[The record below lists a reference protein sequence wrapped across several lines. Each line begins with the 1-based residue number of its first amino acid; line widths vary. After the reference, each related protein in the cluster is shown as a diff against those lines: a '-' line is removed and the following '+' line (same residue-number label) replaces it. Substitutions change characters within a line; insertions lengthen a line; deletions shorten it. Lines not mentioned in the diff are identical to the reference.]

1 MVKNKVFSKFIKDLP
16 SNLKISAFIT
26 LILCFVYAFLTLFLS
41 FVPLQG
47 LNLILIII
55 VLSLIASFITPF
67 FSSFLKQ
74 NTALHS
80 KREDEVS
87 FKNYL
92 KDVFLGHNKIYKR
105 IFNVNRVIINSVLF
119 FVLGT
124 ILCSFII
131 YAIFYALKDAHG
143 FYGLMIEIE
152 AVFNSSLE
160 IGEINTMINEILLR
174 PSSQEILKLPQLLN
188 GFITSFL
195 AFSYFLFAFSRNF
208 INFFLVSAVA
218 PNLPP
223 VLINRLTKK
232 VLKNGVNGY
241 YKLYFK
247 YSLIPLLIY
256 VISYTGTYF
265 TLGYLLT
272 FSSASPIIYAL
283 TSFMVSI
290 ALMLPFLPLLFNA
303 NEEVAFS
310 FINNFYDYALNQVKA
325 EVEASRGISNP
336 LPANFSYDVVIKV
349 MEQSKNMTLD
359 YFKNLDAPNYDP
371 YFIINDFTKESE
383 DLTKDEEKEK

>member
-1 MVKNKVFSKFIKDLP
+1 
-16 SNLKISAFIT
+16 
-26 LILCFVYAFLTLFLS
+26 
-41 FVPLQG
+41 
-47 LNLILIII
+47 
-55 VLSLIASFITPF
+55 
-67 FSSFLKQ
+67 
-74 NTALHS
+74 
-80 KREDEVS
+80 
-87 FKNYL
+87 
-92 KDVFLGHNKIYKR
+92 
-105 IFNVNRVIINSVLF
+105 
-119 FVLGT
+119 
-124 ILCSFII
+124 
-131 YAIFYALKDAHG
+131 
-143 FYGLMIEIE
+143 
-152 AVFNSSLE
+152 
-160 IGEINTMINEILLR
+160 MINEILLR

-371 YFIINDFTKESE
+371 YFIINDFAKESE
-383 DLTKDEEKEK
+383 DRTKDEEKEK